1 MQALVGFILSMSV
14 TMVLMPLLMR
24 WAAPLGF
31 LDMPEARKVHTTP
44 VPRIGGIAMGGGIF
58 AGLLLGGSSNH
69 SMPALLAGIAVLL
82 CFGIWDDRRSLR
94 AAPKFAGQALAALV
108 AILWGGVSIASLNFS
123 DRVDLPSW
131 AALPLTFFFLL
142 GGTNAFNLADGLD
155 GLAGGMAMLCFC
167 GTALLAFTVDNAAI
181 GGVAVVLVGAVI
193 GFLRFNTHPARVF
206 MGDSG
211 SQVLGFSAAVL
222 AVLLTQDPQVPLST
236 ALPLLLLG
244 MPIIDTVTVMT
255 ERLVAKR
262 SPFKAD
268 RRHLHHRLLAI
279 GFEHRQ
285 AVSILY
291 VLQTALFVAAWFLRY
306 SSDAAVLLVFG
317 VFVAALLGMLYAAEG
332 FAPAVGRVAPRDS
345 GAAGG
350 DSVGVAEAGA
360 AARAYSPGMRLLV
373 AVVLIA
379 TLLAYGSWVV
389 AFGAVATSDLGWLA
403 LSLALLLGL
412 SVALRWNRAE
422 VSWLEKIALYSSAT
436 LAIYLGKQAFP
447 YRPHPAAIEYI
458 AFALIA
464 LATVAMVRESRDR
477 RFRLTPLDILVL
489 VVVLIVPNLPDSFIS
504 LPALGV
510 GLAQLV
516 LLCYAFEA
524 LSFSSLRGIRWLRG
538 AAAVFL
544 LGIALR
550 ALL

>member
-1 MQALVGFILSMSV
+1 MQTLLGFILAMSV

-24 WAAPLGF
+24 WAVPLGF

-44 VPRIGGIAMGGGIF
+44 VPRIGGVAMGGGIF
-58 AGLLLGGSSNH
+58 AALFLGGSSNH
-69 SMPALLAGIAVLL
+69 SMLALLAGIAILL
-82 CFGIWDDRRSLR
+82 CFGVWDDRHSLG
-94 AAPKFAGQALAALV
+94 AAPKFAGQALAALGV
-108 AILWGGVSIASLNFS
+108 ILWGGVSIASLNFS
-123 DRVDLPSW
+123 DRIDLPVW

-181 GGVAVVLVGAVI
+181 GSVAVVFVGAVI

-211 SQVLGFSAAVL
+211 SQVLGFSTAVL
-222 AVLLTQDPQVPLST
+222 AILLTQDLQAPLST
-236 ALPLLLLG
+236 ALPLLLMG

-255 ERLVAKR
+255 ERLIARR

-317 VFVAALLGMLYAAEG
+317 LFVAALLGALYATERFRPALG
-332 FAPAVGRVAPRDS
+332 RVVAGDAVGV
-345 GAAGG
+345 
-350 DSVGVAEAGA
+350 VEAGA
-360 AARAYSPGMRLLV
+360 APRAYSPGMRLLV
-373 AVVLIA
+373 GVVLIA

-389 AFGAVATSDLGWLA
+389 VFGAIATSDLGWLA
-403 LSLALLLGL
+403 LSLAVLMGL

-436 LAIYLGKQAFP
+436 LAIYLGKRAFP
-447 YRPHPAAIEYI
+447 DQSHPALAEYVV
-458 AFALIA
+458 FPLMA
-464 LATVAMVRESRDR
+464 LATLAMVRESRDR

-489 VVVLIVPNLPDSFIS
+489 MVVLIVPNLPDSFIN

-510 GLAQLV
+510 GLAELV

-524 LSFSSLRGIRWLRG
+524 LSFSSLRGTRWLRSIT
-538 AAAVFL
+538 AVFL

-550 ALL
+550 ALLK